1 MSVRIRV
8 TATPPGT
15 VSPLMVR
22 QAWVGLELP
31 ATPNVEEDEW
41 TGEENVVGYV
51 VSKVDAIEALLG
63 AGHKSAAD
71 FWVSMTPITQFAFD
85 AKDCEVIEA

>member
-8 TATPPGT
+8 TATPPGI
-15 VSPLMVR
+15 VSPLQVR

-41 TGEENVVGYV
+41 TGEENIVGYV
-51 VSKVDAIEALLG
+51 VSKVDVIEALLG
-63 AGHKSAAD
+63 ARRKSAAD
-71 FWVSMTPITQFAFD
+71 FWVSMTPIKQFVFD